1 MAADTMNMKRTN
13 GSDRVMP
20 KILSLRGFT
29 LMELMIVVAIVGI
42 LAAIAYPS
50 YTEQVR
56 KSRRAD
62 ATGALMGLAGVLERR
77 YTVNGNYC
85 DSGGAGGANTC
96 GAAGTNDTGTSTFY
110 SATSPVDGGTAAYNL
125 TINAMNATGTT
136 YTLHAAPTGPQTGD
150 KCGTLTLTQDGTRNI
165 TGQSTGVTVNDC
177 WK

>member
-1 MAADTMNMKRTN
+1 MRMFEK
-13 GSDRVMP
+13 
-20 KILSLRGFT
+20 LRGFT
-29 LMELMIVVAIVGI
+29 LIELMVVVAIVGI

-56 KSRRAD
+56 KTRRAD
-62 ATGALMGLAGVLERR
+62 ATGALMGFSGVLERR

-85 DSGGAGGANTC
+85 DAGGGGGANTC
-96 GAAGTNDTGTSTFY
+96 GVSGTNDTGSPPATVY

-125 TINAMNATGTT
+125 TINAMNAAGTT